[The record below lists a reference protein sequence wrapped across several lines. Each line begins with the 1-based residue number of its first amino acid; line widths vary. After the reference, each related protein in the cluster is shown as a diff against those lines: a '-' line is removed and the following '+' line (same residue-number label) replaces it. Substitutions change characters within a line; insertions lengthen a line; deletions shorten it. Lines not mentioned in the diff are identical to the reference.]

1 MFDRR
6 LRIRRN
12 IKTTLGQRLVSAGV
26 AVILAGCWRGCD
38 ACFLLVDSI
47 MPCWP
52 YNKLTAGRRS
62 LVVGYTWSAAIGNRF
77 MYNLW
82 PTSDKTFQLIF
93 SDAGH
98 AGPALNLHW
107 VNVSCLLGLDKY
119 NIQYTSEQPN
129 SHQTLSRCC
138 FNVVPPSATLAQR
151 WNIIS
156 SVSRVCW
163 EWLTGQFDVSCTCVW
178 PRDMDYISS
187 LPQGQITCS
196 FTEVKTC
203 WTTC

>member
-1 MFDRR
+1 MWDRR
-6 LRIRRN
+6 LRLRPN

-62 LVVGYTWSAAIGNRF
+62 LVVWYTWSAAIGNRF

-82 PTSDKTFQLIF
+82 HTSDKTFQLIF
-93 SDAGH
+93 SN

-119 NIQYTSEQPN
+119 NIRKSNPIVT
-129 SHQTLSRCC
+129 QTLSRCC
-138 FNVVPPSATLAQR
+138 FNAVPPSATLAQR
-151 WNIIS
+151 WKLLAQCLVFAGN
-156 SVSRVCW
+156 
-163 EWLTGQFDVSCTCVW
+163 D
-178 PRDMDYISS
+178 
-187 LPQGQITCS
+187 
-196 FTEVKTC
+196 
-203 WTTC
+203 